1 MHRKDIRYVYDGAII
16 KTEYACRRTG
26 MCLAEAEVHGMK
38 CGSAWRISLQLA
50 REEAAAEKERGAGV
64 SHLQQAGVL
73 FDNDLPEAPEEADL
87 RAAQQLT
94 SASLVAG

>member
-1 MHRKDIRYVYDGAII
+1 
-16 KTEYACRRTG
+16 
-26 MCLAEAEVHGMK
+26 MCLTEAEVHGVK
-38 CGSAWRISLQLA
+38 CGSASRISLQLV
-50 REEAAAEKERGAGV
+50 REEAQLAAEEGARRGV